1 MSSLGRQSAEGRGD
15 GGQSGG
21 KGEQIEYFYALSAE
35 YDININ
41 WWRWGGSVKLIS
53 CMFVINIGCC
63 VFHYENNYLTTHVA
77 VYGSLN
83 YLSISVVVNNT
94 QRQRVFSFE
103 DKYYH
108 DRRFS

>member
-41 WWRWGGSVKLIS
+41 WWRWGGSVK
-53 CMFVINIGCC
+53 
-63 VFHYENNYLTTHVA
+63 
-77 VYGSLN
+77 
-83 YLSISVVVNNT
+83 
-94 QRQRVFSFE
+94 
-103 DKYYH
+103 
-108 DRRFS
+108 